1 MVDLLWMEYV
11 HIYEKKG
18 KEISCQM
25 LWWVTLLKNQFF
37 IGNSDCDRPRGF
49 MCEAY
54 HRIWHL
60 IQHVWFM
67 SNYEP
72 M

>member
-1 MVDLLWMEYV
+1 MEYV

-60 IQHVWFM
+60 IQHV
-67 SNYEP
+67 
-72 M
+72 